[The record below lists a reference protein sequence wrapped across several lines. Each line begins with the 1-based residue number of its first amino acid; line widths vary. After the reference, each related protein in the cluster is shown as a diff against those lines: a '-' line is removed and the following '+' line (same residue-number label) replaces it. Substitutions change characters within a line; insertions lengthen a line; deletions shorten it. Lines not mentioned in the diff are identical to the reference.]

1 MIVRAALVS
10 LLIPLAV
17 GTAYAQASNKTGRV
31 SILSGNALGSPAVAP
46 LFRAFVEQKAL
57 SRGVE
62 GWVRNR
68 RDGTVE
74 AVFAGD
80 PASVDAMV
88 AACKTGPRNSRVD
101 DIEQRDAIEDDLM
114 ALRRQAE
121 IFSCLPTV

>member
-1 MIVRAALVS
+1 MNVAERKAIHVIAR
-10 LLIPLAV
+10 
-17 GTAYAQASNKTGRV
+17 GRV
-31 SILSGNALGSPAVAP
+31 QGVG
-46 LFRAFVEQKAL
+46 FRAFVEHQAL
-57 SRGVE
+57 SRGIE

-80 PASVDAMV
+80 LAAVEAMI
-88 AACKTGPRNSRVD
+88 ADCKTGPRGSRVED
-101 DIEQRDAIEDDLM
+101 LEQRDAVEDDLL

>member
-1 MIVRAALVS
+1 MTVPERKAIHVIVR
-10 LLIPLAV
+10 
-17 GTAYAQASNKTGRV
+17 GRV
-31 SILSGNALGSPAVAP
+31 QGVG
-46 LFRAFVEQKAL
+46 FRAFVEQLAL
-57 SRGVE
+57 SRGIE

-88 AACKTGPRNSRVD
+88 AACKSGPRSSRVD
-101 DIEQRDAIEDDLM
+101 DVEQRDAVEDDLL